1 MSAFQKMNATHVTD
15 TRVHDL
21 DQSLSG
27 LEVLGLNNIII
38 LDLDVTVCLLDKG
51 TSCSFRD
58 LLLRVGHCVGRDRFL
73 WKAGNMI
80 CLS

>member
-1 MSAFQKMNATHVTD
+1 MSAFQKMIATHVTD

-27 LEVLGLNNIII
+27 LEVLGLNDIII
-38 LDLDVTVCLLDKG
+38 LNLDVAVRLLDKG

-58 LLLRVGHCVGRDRFL
+58 LLLRVGHCVGRDRVL
-73 WKAGNMI
+73 RKAGNMI